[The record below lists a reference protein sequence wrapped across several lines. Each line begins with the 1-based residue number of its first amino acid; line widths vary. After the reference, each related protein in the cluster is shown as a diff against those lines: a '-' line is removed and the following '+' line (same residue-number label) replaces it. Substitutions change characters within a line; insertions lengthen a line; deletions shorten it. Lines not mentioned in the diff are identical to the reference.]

1 VDFWEKARHL
11 REERGL
17 SQAAVA
23 RRMGTSQSWVARM
36 ESGAVDAGLRSV
48 RRYLAAIGARLDV
61 QPAPEA
67 ESGFRP
73 MTLADVARA
82 ARRHIADGET
92 VLRLC
97 LQFIDD
103 YRETDPA
110 SRAGLLHAIPP
121 STGDVR
127 WDAFVAAMAEHLAYH
142 GGLPIPG
149 WVDRNGRFLEQW
161 WFPTD
166 LPSVMASAL
175 AESPAAF
182 RRRGIFVTEDL
193 FARA

>member
-1 VDFWEKARHL
+1 VDFWEKARRL

-17 SQAAVA
+17 SQTAVA
-23 RRMGTSQSWVARM
+23 LRMGTSQSWVARM
-36 ESGAVDAGLRSV
+36 ESGAADAGMRSV
-48 RRYLAAIGARLDV
+48 RRYLDAIGARLDV
-61 QPAPEA
+61 RPDPEA
-67 ESGFRP
+67 GSGFRP
-73 MTLADVARA
+73 MTLADVAWA
-82 ARRHIADGET
+82 ARRHIGDGET

-97 LQFIDD
+97 LQFVDD
-103 YRETDPA
+103 YREVDPA
-110 SRAGLLHAIPP
+110 SRTALLDDVPP

-127 WDAFVAAMAEHLAYH
+127 WDAFLAALAEHLAYH
-142 GGLPIPG
+142 DDLPIPR
-149 WVDRNGRFLEQW
+149 WVDRRGRFLRQW

-193 FARA
+193 FVRA

>member
-1 VDFWEKARHL
+1 MDFWEKARRL

-17 SQAAVA
+17 SQATVA

-36 ESGAVDAGLRSV
+36 ESGAVDAGISSV
-48 RRYLAAIGARLDV
+48 RRYLDAIGARLDL
-61 QPAPEA
+61 QPDPRA
-67 ESGFRP
+67 ESDFRP

-82 ARRHIADGET
+82 ARPHVGDGET

-97 LQFIDD
+97 LQFMDD
-103 YRETDPA
+103 YRETERH
-110 SRAGLLHAIPP
+110 SRAALLEDVPP

-127 WDAFVAAMAEHLAYH
+127 WDAFLAAVAEHLAYH
-142 GGLPIPG
+142 GDLPIPR
-149 WVDRNGRFLEQW
+149 WVDRSGRFLTQW